1 MIDQPLFISLI
12 ALPFLAA
19 PLIYLFGRLSVRK
32 GQVLGMNIAKLL
44 TLVVLLAEIV
54 ILILTVKGAMGGSSV
69 QQLIGLELMRFDG
82 IGLILTGIVLVLGV
96 CVSIFSFPYMNKEKG
111 EEKFYALLMMTIG
124 SIIGLG
130 FAYDLFNLW
139 IWFEAMAISTYF
151 LVAFYNEQSAS
162 LEAGIKYLVQS
173 AVGSAL
179 VLFGIAAIFAA
190 LGSTSLEDIWQYGA
204 DLGALGA
211 IGMVLMIVGF
221 GVKAALVPLH
231 TWLPDAHSQAPSG
244 ISAMLSGVVIE
255 AGLIAM
261 LRVVSMTGKMG
272 GNWGYILIIFACLNI
287 LVGNLMALRQTE
299 IKRML
304 AYSSLAHVGYM
315 LFGFGLGFAFGA
327 SAGTEGGF
335 FHMLTHGL
343 MKGLA
348 FLSVGALLY
357 VLKLV
362 KEDHSPLS
370 LDDLN
375 GASRKF
381 PLIAV
386 CLSVAVLALGGL
398 PPFAGFMSKWMI
410 LVAGV
415 QTKNTWML
423 IAVIFV
429 GLNSVLSLGYY
440 APIVNRLFKREMSES
455 VAAAEVRVPWMISL
469 PIVFLTLAVV
479 LLGVWPMLTDFLLY
493 NGQYFLL
500 GYFFN

>member
-12 ALPFLAA
+12 AVPFLAA
-19 PLIYLFGRLSVRK
+19 PLIYLFGRLSVRNGK
-32 GQVLGMNIAKLL
+32 LLGMRTAKTL
-44 TLVVLLAEIV
+44 TLAVLLAEIV
-54 ILILTVKGAMGGSSV
+54 LLVLTVTKAMGGGAV

-82 IGLILTGIVLVLGV
+82 IGLVLSAIVLVLGV
-96 CVSIFSFPYMNKEKG
+96 CVTIFSFPYMNKEKG

-130 FAYDLFNLW
+130 FSYDLFNLW

-162 LEAGIKYLVQS
+162 LEAGLKYLVQS

-190 LGSTSLEDIWQYGA
+190 MGSTSLEDIWQYGA
-204 DLGALGA
+204 QLGSLGVL
-211 IGMVLMIVGF
+211 GLVLMIVGF
-221 GVKAALVPLH
+221 GVKAALVPMH

-255 AGLIAM
+255 AGLVAM
-261 LRVVSMTGKMG
+261 LRVISMTGKMG

-299 IKRML
+299 IKRLL

-315 LFGFGLGFAFGA
+315 LFGFGIGFAFGA
-327 SAGTEGGF
+327 GAGTEGGF

-357 VLKLV
+357 ALKLV
-362 KEDHSPLS
+362 KGDHSALT
-370 LDDLN
+370 LEDLN
-375 GASRKF
+375 GASRKY

-440 APIVNRLFKREMSES
+440 APIVNRLFKREMSE
-455 VAAAEVRVPWMISL
+455 VVTAGKHVPWTMSL
-469 PIVFLTLAVV
+469 PIVLLTLAVI
-479 LLGVWPMLTDFLLY
+479 LIGVWPMLTDFLLY

>member
-1 MIDQPLFISLI
+1 MIDQPLFISLL

-32 GQVLGMNIAKLL
+32 GKLLGMKVAKTL
-44 TLVVLLAEIV
+44 TLAVLLAEIV
-54 ILILTVKGAMGGSSV
+54 LLVLTVKAAMGGSSV

-82 IGLILTGIVLVLGV
+82 IGLILSAIVLVLGV
-96 CVSIFSFPYMNKEKG
+96 CVTIFSFPYMNNEKG

-130 FAYDLFNLW
+130 FSYDLFNLW

-162 LEAGIKYLVQS
+162 LEAGLKYLVQS

-190 LGSTSLEDIWQYGA
+190 MGSTSLEDIWQYGA
-204 DLGALGA
+204 QLGTLGVL
-211 IGMVLMIVGF
+211 GLVLMIVGF
-221 GVKAALVPLH
+221 GVKAALVPMH

-255 AGLIAM
+255 AGLVAM
-261 LRVVSMTGKMG
+261 LRVISMTGKLG

-299 IKRML
+299 IKRLL

-315 LFGFGLGFAFGA
+315 LFGFGIGFAFG
-327 SAGTEGGF
+327 SGAGTEGGF

-357 VLKLV
+357 ALKLV
-362 KEDHSPLS
+362 KGDHSALT
-370 LDDLN
+370 LEDLN
-375 GASRKF
+375 GASRKY

-440 APIVNRLFKREMSES
+440 APIVNRLFKREMSE
-455 VAAAEVRVPWMISL
+455 VVTAGKRVPWTMSL
-469 PIVFLTLAVV
+469 PIVFLTLAVI
-479 LLGVWPMLTDFLLY
+479 LIGVWPMLTDFLLY

>member
-1 MIDQPLFISLI
+1 MTDQPLFLSLLL
-12 ALPFLAA
+12 LPFLAA
-19 PLIYLFGRLSVRK
+19 PLIYLLGRLSVRK
-32 GQVLGMNIAKLL
+32 GQVLGMNVARAL
-44 TLVVLLAEIV
+44 TLAVLLAEIV
-54 ILILTVKGAMGGSSV
+54 LLVLTVRSAMGGSSV
-69 QQLIGLELMRFDG
+69 QMLVGLQALRFDG
-82 IGLILTGIVLVLGV
+82 IGLILTALVLVLGA
-96 CVSIFSFPYMNKEKG
+96 CVTLFSFPYMSKEKG

-130 FAYDLFNLW
+130 FSYDLFNLW
-139 IWFEAMAISTYF
+139 IWFEAMALSTYF

-173 AVGSAL
+173 SIGSAL

-190 LGSTSLEDIWQYGA
+190 QGTVSLDDIWIQAGQLGTLGSL
-204 DLGALGA
+204 
-211 IGMVLMIVGF
+211 GMVLMIIGF
-221 GVKAALVPLH
+221 GVKAAFVPMH

-261 LRVVSMTGKMG
+261 LRVISMTGKMNG
-272 GNWGYILIIFACLNI
+272 SWADILIIFACVNI

-299 IKRML
+299 VKRML

-315 LFGFGLGFAFGA
+315 VFGFGIGFAFG
-327 SAGTEGGF
+327 SANGAEGGF

-362 KEDHSPLS
+362 KGDHSSLK

-381 PLIAV
+381 PLIAI
-386 CLSVAVLALGGL
+386 CLSVGLLALGGL

-415 QTKNTWML
+415 ETKNTLML

-440 APIVNRLFKREMSES
+440 APIVNRLFKREQSEV
-455 VAAAEVRVPWMISL
+455 VAAADARMPWMMSL
-469 PIVFLTLAVV
+469 SIVVLTLAVI
-479 LLGVWPMLTDFLLY
+479 LFGVWPMLTEFMLF

-500 GYFFN
+500 GYYFN

>member
-1 MIDQPLFISLI
+1 MTNHPLFISLLL
-12 ALPFLAA
+12 LPFLAA
-19 PLIYLFGRLSVRK
+19 PLIYLLGRLSVRK
-32 GQVLGMNIAKLL
+32 GEMLGMKAARFL
-44 TLVVLLAEIV
+44 TLAALLAEIV
-54 ILILTVKGAMGGSSV
+54 ILVLIVKNAMGGGSV
-69 QQLIGLELMRFDG
+69 QWLVGLEVMRFDG
-82 IGLILTGIVLVLGV
+82 IGLVLTAIVLVLGV
-96 CVSIFSFPYMNKEKG
+96 CVTLFSIPYMNKEKG

-173 AVGSAL
+173 SIGSAL

-190 LGSTSLEDIWQYGA
+190 QGSVSLEDIWQNG
-204 DLGALGA
+204 DQLGALGA
-211 IGMVLMIVGF
+211 FGLVLMIVGF
-221 GVKAALVPLH
+221 GVKAALVPMH

-255 AGLIAM
+255 AGLVAM
-261 LRVVSMTGKMG
+261 LRVISMTGKLG

-315 LFGFGLGFAFGA
+315 LFGFGLGFAFGQG
-327 SAGTEGGF
+327 AGAEGGF

-357 VLKLV
+357 SLKLV
-362 KEDHSPLS
+362 KGDHSALK
-370 LDDLN
+370 LEDLN
-375 GASRKF
+375 GASRKY

-415 QTKNTWML
+415 ETRNTWML

-440 APIVNRLFKREMSES
+440 APIVNRLFKREQSE
-455 VAAAEVRVPWMISL
+455 VVTAAEARVPWMMSL
-469 PIVFLTLAVV
+469 PIVVLTLAIIII
-479 LLGVWPMLTDFLLY
+479 GVWPLATNLLTY

>member
-1 MIDQPLFISLI
+1 MIDQPLFTSLLL
-12 ALPFLAA
+12 LPFLSA
-19 PLIYLFGRLSVRK
+19 PLIYLLGRLSVRK
-32 GQVLGMNIAKLL
+32 GQDSGMKAARLL
-44 TLVVLLAEIV
+44 TLAALMAEIV
-54 ILILTVKGAMGGSSV
+54 LLVLTVKGAIGGGSV
-69 QQLIGLELMRFDG
+69 QILVGLEAMRFDG
-82 IGLILTGIVLVLGV
+82 IGLILTGLVLVLGV
-96 CVSIFSFPYMNKEKG
+96 CVTLFSIPYMNKEKG

-130 FAYDLFNLW
+130 FSYDLFNLW

-173 AVGSAL
+173 SIGSAL
-179 VLFGIAAIFAA
+179 VLFGIAAIFATQ
-190 LGSTSLEDIWQYGA
+190 GTVSLEDIWQYA
-204 DLGALGA
+204 DQLGTLGAL
-211 IGMVLMIVGF
+211 GMVLMIVGF
-221 GVKAALVPLH
+221 GVKAALVPMH

-261 LRVVSMTGKMG
+261 LRVVSMTGKMN
-272 GNWGYILIIFACLNI
+272 GNWAYILIIFALINI

-304 AYSSLAHVGYM
+304 AYSSLAHMGYM
-315 LFGFGLGFAFGA
+315 LFGFGIGFGFG
-327 SAGTEGGF
+327 SGTGAEGGF

-348 FLSVGALLY
+348 FMSVGALLY

-362 KEDHSPLS
+362 KGDHSSLK

-375 GASRKF
+375 GASRKY
-381 PLIAV
+381 PLIAI

-415 QTKNTWML
+415 ETKNIWML
-423 IAVIFV
+423 VAVGFV

-440 APIVNRLFKREMSES
+440 APIVNRLFKREQSEV
-455 VAAAEVRVPWMISL
+455 VAAAYTRVSWMMSL
-469 PIVFLTLAVV
+469 PIMVLTLAVI
-479 LLGVWPMLTDFLLY
+479 LIGVWPLLTDFILY

>member
-1 MIDQPLFISLI
+1 MIDNPLFISFLLI
-12 ALPFLAA
+12 PFLAA
-19 PLIYLFGRLSVRK
+19 PLIYLLGRLAVRK
-32 GQVLGMNIAKLL
+32 GQMLGMQAARLL
-44 TLVVLLAEIV
+44 TLAALLAEIV
-54 ILILTVKGAMGGSSV
+54 ILVLIVKSAMGGGSV
-69 QQLIGLELMRFDG
+69 QWLVGLEVMRFDG
-82 IGLILTGIVLVLGV
+82 IGLVLAALVLVLGV
-96 CVSIFSFPYMNKEKG
+96 CVTIFSFSYMNKEKG
-111 EEKFYALLMMTIG
+111 EEKFYALLMLTIG

-130 FAYDLFNLW
+130 FSYDLFNLW

-162 LEAGIKYLVQS
+162 LEAGVKYLVQS

-190 LGSTSLEDIWQYGA
+190 LGSVSLEDIWQYGGQ
-204 DLGALGA
+204 LGALGA
-211 IGMVLMIVGF
+211 LGLVLMIVGF
-221 GVKAALVPLH
+221 GVKAALVPMH

-255 AGLIAM
+255 AGLVAM
-261 LRVVSMTGKMG
+261 LRVISMTGKLG

-299 IKRML
+299 VKRML
-304 AYSSLAHVGYM
+304 AYSSLAHMGYM
-315 LFGFGLGFAFGA
+315 LFGFGLGFAFGSNVGA
-327 SAGTEGGF
+327 EGGF

-348 FLSVGALLY
+348 FLSVGALLFA
-357 VLKLV
+357 LKLV
-362 KEDHSPLS
+362 KGDHSS
-370 LDDLN
+370 LTLADLN
-375 GASRKF
+375 GASRKY

-386 CLSVAVLALGGL
+386 GLSVAVLALGGL

-415 QTKNTWML
+415 QTQNTWML

-440 APIVNRLFKREMSES
+440 APIVNCLFKREQSEV
-455 VAAAEVRVPWMISL
+455 VAAAEARMPWAMSL
-469 PIVFLTLAVV
+469 PIVILSLAVI
-479 LLGVWPMLTDFLLY
+479 LIGVWPMLTNFLTF
-493 NGQYFLL
+493 NGQYFLM

>member
-1 MIDQPLFISLI
+1 MINQPLFISLI
-12 ALPFLAA
+12 AIPFLAA
-19 PLIYLFGRLSVRK
+19 PLIYLLGRLSVRK
-32 GQVLGMNIAKLL
+32 GQVLGMKVAKILTLATLL
-44 TLVVLLAEIV
+44 TEIV
-54 ILILTVKGAMGGSSV
+54 LLILTVKQAMGGNPV
-69 QQLIGLELMRFDG
+69 QQLVGLELLRFDG
-82 IGLILTGIVLVLGV
+82 IGLILSAIVLVLGV
-96 CVSIFSFPYMNKEKG
+96 CVTLFSFPYMNKEKG

-130 FAYDLFNLW
+130 FSYDLFNLW
-139 IWFEAMAISTYF
+139 VWFEAMAISTYF
-151 LVAFYNEQSAS
+151 LVAFYNEQPAS

-179 VLFGIAAIFAA
+179 VLFGIAAIFGA
-190 LGSTSLEDIWQYGA
+190 LGTVSLEDIWQLGA
-204 DLGALGA
+204 SLKTLGAL
-211 IGMVLMIVGF
+211 GMVLMIVGF
-221 GVKAALVPLH
+221 GVKAALVPMH

-255 AGLIAM
+255 AGLVAM
-261 LRVVSMTGKMG
+261 LRVISMTGKMG
-272 GNWGYILIIFACLNI
+272 GNWGYILIVFACLNI

-299 IKRML
+299 VKRLL

-327 SAGTEGGF
+327 GAGTEGGF
-335 FHMLTHGL
+335 FHMITHGL

-357 VLKLV
+357 ALKLA
-362 KEDHSPLS
+362 KGDHSSLK

-375 GASRKF
+375 GASRKY

-440 APIVNRLFKREMSES
+440 APIVNRLFKREMSEV
-455 VAAAEVRVPWMISL
+455 VAASEVRVPWMMSL
-469 PIVFLTLAVV
+469 PIILLTLAVV
-479 LLGVWPMLTDFLLY
+479 LIGVWPMLTDFLLY

>member
-1 MIDQPLFISLI
+1 MIDQPLFISLL

-32 GQVLGMNIAKLL
+32 GKLLGMKVAKTL
-44 TLVVLLAEIV
+44 TLAVLLAEIV
-54 ILILTVKGAMGGSSV
+54 LLVLTVKAAMGGSSV

-82 IGLILTGIVLVLGV
+82 IGLILSAIVLVLGV
-96 CVSIFSFPYMNKEKG
+96 CVTIFSFPYMNNEKG

-130 FAYDLFNLW
+130 FSYDLFNLW

-151 LVAFYNEQSAS
+151 LVAFYNQQSAS
-162 LEAGIKYLVQS
+162 LEAGLKYLVQS

-190 LGSTSLEDIWQYGA
+190 MGSTSLEDIWQYGA
-204 DLGALGA
+204 QLGTLGVL
-211 IGMVLMIVGF
+211 GLVLMIVGF
-221 GVKAALVPLH
+221 GVKAALVPMH

-255 AGLIAM
+255 AGLVAM
-261 LRVVSMTGKMG
+261 LRVISMTGKLG

-299 IKRML
+299 IKRLL

-315 LFGFGLGFAFGA
+315 LFGFGIGFAFG
-327 SAGTEGGF
+327 SGAGTEGGF

-357 VLKLV
+357 ALKLV
-362 KEDHSPLS
+362 KGDHSALT
-370 LDDLN
+370 LEDLN
-375 GASRKF
+375 GASRKY

-440 APIVNRLFKREMSES
+440 APIVNRLFKREMSE
-455 VAAAEVRVPWMISL
+455 VVTAGKRVPWTMSL
-469 PIVFLTLAVV
+469 PIVFLTLAVI
-479 LLGVWPMLTDFLLY
+479 LIGVWPMLTDFLLY